1 MERICRVGTRTSPL
15 ALRQADEFLEKLR
28 KHHRHFRYEITGV
41 DTLGDMDK
49 KTPIS
54 EVEGTDFFTRELD
67 DAVLGRLA
75 DFAVHSAKDLPESLK
90 AGLTLAALTSSI
102 DVNDVLVSRRNL
114 KLDELPYG
122 AKIGASSLRRK
133 TQLKEYR
140 PDFRIV
146 DIRGNIGER
155 LGLMD
160 ETDLDAV
167 VLAAAGLIR
176 LGLKERITERI
187 PLEIMKPHPLQGA
200 LAAVARS
207 DDYEMIGILS
217 AVDARTGVG
226 V

>member
-1 MERICRVGTRTSPL
+1 
-15 ALRQADEFLEKLR
+15 
-28 KHHRHFRYEITGV
+28 
-41 DTLGDMDK
+41 MDK